1 MRFVLGGVVALLLV
15 SCGAE
20 TGRTQAQR
28 QADAYVAAFRT
39 QTGKVFQ
46 LRDVVSSKCA
56 AADRTGCIQGV
67 IDMAK
72 AAKDAPRALPAAP
85 SCMSVGDN
93 KARAGFSQVERG
105 SSGSLAALAAQND
118 AQIKATSAEIAA
130 GADQIEAAATAIDR
144 ARC

>member
-1 MRFVLGGVVALLLV
+1 MKFVLGGVVALLV
-15 SCGAE
+15 ISCGGE

-28 QADAYVAAFRT
+28 QADAYVAAFRA
-39 QTGKVFQ
+39 QSGKVFQ
-46 LRDVVSSKCA
+46 LRNVVSSKCGA
-56 AADRTGCIQGV
+56 GDKTGCIQAV

-72 AAKDAPRALPAAP
+72 AAKDAPRSLAAAP
-85 SCMSVGDN
+85 SCMSAGDI

-118 AQIKATSAEIAA
+118 TQIKATSAEIAA
-130 GADQIEAAATAIDR
+130 GADQIVAAVTAIDR